1 VKASLNRAS
10 RARPRWFAGIWSER
24 VADAA
29 AMLRPARGEVNI
41 VLVDDR
47 EIRRLNRRYR
57 GKDKPTDV
65 LSFSYLEDKGTPVDG
80 TVGDVYVSH
89 ETLARDARRLGV
101 AVPDLALRLVVHG
114 MLHIIGFDHE
124 SDADALRME
133 RRERT
138 VLKKLLPAQTV
149 RELF

>member
-1 VKASLNRAS
+1 MRASLNRAS
-10 RARPRWFAGIWSER
+10 RARPRWFGGAWAER
-24 VADAA
+24 VAGAA
-29 AMLRPARGEVNI
+29 ATLRPAHGAVNI

-65 LSFSYLEDKGTPVDG
+65 LSFSYLDDEDPDDAV
-80 TVGDVYVSH
+80 VGDVFVSH

-114 MLHIIGFDHE
+114 MLHVIGYDHE
-124 SDADALRME
+124 DDADAARME
-133 RRERT
+133 RRERAI
-138 VLKKLLPAQTV
+138 LRRLLPAATV
-149 RELF
+149 RGLF

>member
-10 RARPRWFAGIWSER
+10 RARPRWFDGAWSER
-24 VADAA
+24 VATAA
-29 AMLRPARGEVNI
+29 ALLKPAQGAVNI
-41 VLVDDR
+41 VMVDDR

-65 LSFSYLEDKGTPVDG
+65 LSFSYLDDGVDTADA
-80 TVGDVYVSH
+80 TVGDVFFSH
-89 ETLARDARRLGV
+89 ETLARDAKRLGV

-114 MLHIIGFDHE
+114 MLHVIGYDHE
-124 SDADALRME
+124 SDADAARME

-138 VLKKLLPAQTV
+138 ILKRLLPADTV

>member
-1 VKASLNRAS
+1 MVK
-10 RARPRWFAGIWSER
+10 
-24 VADAA
+24 
-29 AMLRPARGEVNI
+29 PARGAVNI

-65 LSFSYLEDKGTPVDG
+65 LSFSYLDG
-80 TVGDVYVSH
+80 APLPRDATVGDVYVSH

-101 AVPDLALRLVVHG
+101 AASDLALRIVVHG
-114 MLHIIGFDHE
+114 MLHVAGYDHE
-124 SDADALRME
+124 SDEDAARME

-138 VLKKLLPAQTV
+138 ILRRLLPAHTV
-149 RELF
+149 RGLF